1 MPLPQTK
8 TSMQCCSGA
17 HCHRTQ
23 RQSTQPQSRPL
34 PTMFPLSF
42 PTVYVALISGA
53 TTRTTPHRRAYGA
66 ISRGPLLTGEHIG
79 GHFSRGRIPDR
90 PRIGVS
96 DPASRDPGT
105 DVHAEVVTT
114 YALDG

>member
-1 MPLPQTK
+1 
-8 TSMQCCSGA
+8 
-17 HCHRTQ
+17 
-23 RQSTQPQSRPL
+23 
-34 PTMFPLSF
+34 MFPLSF

-105 DVHAEVVTT
+105 ERRYVTALGGELEVVAVFDNKRI
-114 YALDG
+114 ALKGV